1 MQALK
6 YMSKSYKLYIYMITY
21 YKWLYMYKVCDTA
34 KNHQVLLRLANFGHE

>member
-6 YMSKSYKLYIYMITY
+6 YVKIIQTIYIYMITY